1 MHEMAIAESI
11 VDVVEREAAGRPVH
25 RIGLIVGH
33 LRQVVPSALAFN
45 FDLVTTGTI
54 AEGAELEL
62 EHVPAAGVCSDC
74 GEETEMESFP
84 LACAGCGSV
93 DVEVIRGEE
102 LRVDWLELGEP
113 APARTTD

>member
-11 VDVVEREAAGRPVH
+11 VDVVQREAKGRPV
-25 RIGLIVGH
+25 RKIGVIVGH

-62 EHVPAAGVCSDC
+62 EHVPAAGLCGDC
-74 GEETEMESFP
+74 GEETEMGSFP
-84 LACAGCGSV
+84 LACGACGCV
-93 DVEVIRGEE
+93 DVEIVRGEE
-102 LRVDWLELGEP
+102 LRVDWLELEEP
-113 APARTTD
+113 APARTTE